1 MGWMEQHG
9 PLPDEGTSLSLSAL
23 DIDLFIGILTVRCGD
38 DGAVSIDGNPVDWL
52 KTSAGGPLGKA
63 RCGRKGGV
71 PESTTIR
78 SKLGNMVH
86 GQSEGQRR
94 AGVP

>member
-1 MGWMEQHG
+1 MEQHG

-52 KTSAGGPLGKA
+52 NTSAGGPLE
-63 RCGRKGGV
+63 R
-71 PESTTIR
+71 
-78 SKLGNMVH
+78 LG
-86 GQSEGQRR
+86 
-94 AGVP
+94 AGEKEECLKVLQ